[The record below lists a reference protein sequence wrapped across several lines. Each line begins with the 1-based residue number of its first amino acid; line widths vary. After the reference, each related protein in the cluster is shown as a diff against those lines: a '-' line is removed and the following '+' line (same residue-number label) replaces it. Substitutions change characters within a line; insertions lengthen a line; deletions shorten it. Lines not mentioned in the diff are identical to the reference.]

1 MKFDTDVGDTR
12 AFRATS
18 LIVKTFEPDDFRDED
33 GIFQPLTDRSS
44 SRPDTVDR
52 GNCADIIDSRRIEE
66 EGDAQENVER
76 QCAEAFRRRQH
87 FGMWSPMRSTRALSM

>member
-33 GIFQPLTDRSS
+33 GIFQLLTDRNSR
-44 SRPDTVDR
+44 RPDTVDCDK
-52 GNCADIIDSRRIEE
+52 GADIIDRSRIKD
-66 EGDAQENVER
+66 EGVAQENVER
-76 QCAEAFRRRQH
+76 R
-87 FGMWSPMRSTRALSM
+87 